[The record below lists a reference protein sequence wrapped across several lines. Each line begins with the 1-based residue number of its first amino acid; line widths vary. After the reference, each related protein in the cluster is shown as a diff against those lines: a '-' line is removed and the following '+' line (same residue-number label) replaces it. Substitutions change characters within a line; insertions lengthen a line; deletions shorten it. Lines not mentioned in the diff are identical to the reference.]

1 MGDIVTPGAISKG
14 AIHQRVDAVVNERSG
29 GHFTKRAAFL
39 EGLRRATTSEAYLT
53 LLHDQAGSSND
64 EVNYLRLKFYP
75 NPNAWRADG
84 RVVYAIMRAGLLKAL
99 DECGSTLPL
108 DSYWLIAP
116 GMKKAETIVTKSQ
129 NQVTRIF
136 VTPPIPM
143 RNGGPRR
150 TVDADMWVV
159 APQAKAT
166 EKKGFAS
173 RDAVV
178 QSVQGKVVT
187 WRRREFAG
195 AGPSPQ

>member
-14 AIHQRVDAVVNERSG
+14 AIHQKVDALVNERNG
-29 GHFTKRAAFL
+29 EHFAKRATFL
-39 EGLRRATTSEAYLT
+39 DGLRRAATSEAYLT

-84 RVVYAIMRAGLLKAL
+84 RLIYSLMRAGLIKAL
-99 DECGSTLPL
+99 EECGSTLPL
-108 DSYWLIAP
+108 DSYWLVAP
-116 GMKKAETIVTKSQ
+116 GIKKAETIVCKSA

-143 RNGGPRR
+143 GQGPRR
-150 TVDADMWVV
+150 THDANMWVV
-159 APQAKAT
+159 AAQAKAS

-173 RDAVV
+173 RDAIV

-187 WRRREFAG
+187 WRRREFGNAG
-195 AGPSPQ
+195 GG